1 MAKIVNTDNFG
12 GDYPNERFVT
22 GLFPMTKAHAEKIAK
37 AINSCTPEDCPR
49 YWIVVDDNYKLKPGF
64 EP

>member
-12 GDYPNERFVT
+12 GDYPNEFFLNCSWLSDKQAREVADA
-22 GLFPMTKAHAEKIAK
+22 L
-37 AINSCTPEDCPR
+37 NSSDDPNASR
-49 YWIVVDDNYKLKPGF
+49 YWRVVPDNYILKPGF